1 MTLIDKVT
9 DHCFCVAKEKKVAV
23 EATNFDNSACSSRR
37 PGGRKSAAKNSIPSP
52 GFTAV
57 MDRMYE
63 KTDLF
68 AKRWGEL
75 LSLITSE
82 KAHRLAT
89 KIRDFYTTVDQQ
101 ADKKRQKLQAPAA
114 SSSVG
119 EKGTFKDLQGN
130 LALTA
135 RKIYE
140 CAKGVP
146 DEEKCRAAAEFVEEV
161 FSEFKR
167 TDVAVMIFLRRCLLS
182 VEFACPKLRSDREPV
197 MAAVQQDG
205 LALQLAS
212 EKLQNTKEV
221 VIAAV
226 RNNGLALQFASE
238 ELQSDREVVI
248 AAVQQDGRACL
259 FASEDV
265 RRDKELAMVTAGKG
279 GISHQ
284 FECKELNYD
293 RHFNDVLQSADVS
306 PAIVDFYR
314 TLEAFIDANQTHL
327 SQSTSLLELLDKSHK
342 LQQAHS
348 HSKAGPNCKLRS
360 STAFPRTLT

>member
-1 MTLIDKVT
+1 MTLIEKVT
-9 DHCFCVAKEKKVAV
+9 DHCFCVAKENKVAV
-23 EATNFDNSACSSRR
+23 RQ
-37 PGGRKSAAKNSIPSP
+37 GGRKSAAKNSIPSP

-57 MDRMYE
+57 MDGMYE

-75 LSLITSE
+75 QSLITSE
-82 KAHRLAT
+82 KAHRLART
-89 KIRDFYTTVDQQ
+89 IRDFYTTVDQQ
-101 ADKKRQKLQAPAA
+101 ADKKRQKLQVSSA

-161 FSEFKR
+161 HRDFKR
-167 TDVAVMIFLRRCLLS
+167 TDVAVVIFLRRCLLS
-182 VEFACPKLRSDREPV
+182 VEFACPKLRSDRETV

-226 RNNGLALQFASE
+226 QNNGLALQFASE

-259 FASEDV
+259 FASEDI
-265 RRDKELAMVTAGKG
+265 RSDKELAMVTTEKG

-284 FECKELNYD
+284 FACKELNYD
-293 RHFNDVLQSADVS
+293 RHFNDVLQSADPS

-314 TLEAFIDANQTHL
+314 TLKAFIDANQTHL

-348 HSKAGPNCKLRS
+348 HSKAGPNCKPRS
-360 STAFPRTLT
+360 STAFPRTLYNSTHPSP